1 VSKSDIDEYLRS
13 VSNPSMWGMALDLGY
28 DVDRLGDLARDDAVL
43 RYGLQRIV
51 ALAESRLYTAV
62 YGPLAVIKR
71 VESVLG
77 SGADQADSA
86 DVDLSCW
93 IEHNSTNQEAV

>member
-43 RYGLQRIV
+43 RYGL
-51 ALAESRLYTAV
+51 RL
-62 YGPLAVIKR
+62 
-71 VESVLG
+71 
-77 SGADQADSA
+77 
-86 DVDLSCW
+86 
-93 IEHNSTNQEAV
+93 